1 MAYRKSL
8 LILAFVALA
17 SWWAPEAD
25 AYQFC
30 EHTKNDG
37 TKGKHCTPCG
47 HTGQDVLKSALGSV
61 CLLAGANAFT
71 GLSHVLPKTEY
82 FCTAAE
88 GSGAIVDD
96 PLEKTVSWDYGITDP
111 TNLVTCTE
119 FVDGVATDSGL
130 FIMSGTATGLTTSC
144 AAVNDPVI
152 KSRRTYTG
160 SCDKKQTVAVSQ
172 TITFAETGHRP
183 SWCPGGSTGTDPCQ
197 LDVVSPGLPIN
208 ASSNTTEKLCADAF
222 PLEAA
227 GTPGRL
233 GSKQILLYSVGF
245 GSPGCSGNAAGE
257 RHRARGCTT
266 QSWDPANPVSA
277 TECVLQISGT
287 IFRHVKGDS
296 GTGGNECGPGS
307 GVVQESFKLQNCT
320 TNGVVKYRCF
330 SEPETAEVDPGFD
343 ARTVDPSKATTTLNG
358 VTAKR
363 NGTFVDTDGDTFFDM
378 IEFSFP
384 QCEVAQHT
392 TVANGEASFLFKAKT
407 QQDGFAIDTDTV
419 SVAGN

>member
-8 LILAFVALA
+8 LLLALVALA
-17 SWWAPEAD
+17 SWWAPEAG
-25 AYQFC
+25 AYSYC
-30 EHTKNDG
+30 EHRKNDG
-37 TKGKHCTPCG
+37 TMGKHCTPCG
-47 HTGQDVLKSALGSV
+47 HTGQDTSKSALGSV

-71 GLSHVLPKTEY
+71 GLEHLVPKKEY
-82 FCTAAE
+82 NCAAAE
-88 GSGAIVDD
+88 GSGTIVDD
-96 PLEKTVSWDYGITDP
+96 SENRLVSWDFGISDP

-119 FVDGVATDSGL
+119 LVDGTPTESGL
-130 FIMSGTATGLTTSC
+130 FIMSGTATGLTSTC

-160 SCDKKQTVAVSQ
+160 FCDKKQTVTVSQ
-172 TITFAETGHRP
+172 TITFAEIGPRP
-183 SWCPGGSTGTDPCQ
+183 SWCPPGAYDDPCQ

-208 ASSNTTEKLCADAF
+208 SGGKTTEGLCADAF

-233 GSKQILLYSVGF
+233 TSKKILQYSVGF
-245 GSPGCSGNAAGE
+245 GSDDCSGNAAGE
-257 RHRARGCTT
+257 IFRARGCTT

-287 IFRHVKGDS
+287 IHRHVKGDS
-296 GTGGNECGPGS
+296 GTAGNECGPGS
-307 GVVQESFKLQNCT
+307 GVVQGSFKLQNCST
-320 TNGVVKYRCF
+320 QGVVKYRCF
-330 SEPETAEVDPGFD
+330 SEPETAGVDPGFD
-343 ARTVDPSKATTTLNG
+343 VRTVDSNKATATLNG
-358 VTAKR
+358 VAAKR
-363 NGTFVDTDGDTFFDM
+363 NGTFVDTDGDGIFNM

-384 QCEVAQHT
+384 QCQVADHT
-392 TVANGEASFLFKAKT
+392 PVANGEASFLFKART